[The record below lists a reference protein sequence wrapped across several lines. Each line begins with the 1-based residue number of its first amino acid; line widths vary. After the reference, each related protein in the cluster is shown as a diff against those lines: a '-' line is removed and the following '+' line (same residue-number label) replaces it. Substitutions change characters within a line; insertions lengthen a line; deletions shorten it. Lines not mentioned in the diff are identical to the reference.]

1 MVNIRRFID
10 RVSGMDASSS
20 NTLIMPVQEARML
33 RDEIVKLLADTVEKL
48 QAEKTKEEVI
58 QINVSGGHW

>member
-20 NTLIMPVQEARML
+20 NTLIMPVQEARIL

-48 QAEKTKEEVI
+48 QAEQTKEEVI
-58 QINVSGGHW
+58 QINVSGGRW

>member
-10 RVSGMDASSS
+10 RVSGMDASTS

-48 QAEKTKEEVI
+48 QEQQSKEEVI